1 MKRSGLLCDDLIMA
15 ESGSVMLVEDLVSTA
30 SLGIEVLAGGGGLG
44 REVLWAH
51 SCEMQAPEQWL
62 GPHELLMTVGL
73 CVPANPDEQRGF
85 IRRLDDAGLAGL
97 MIGDHDVAPP
107 VSEAMLT
114 EAERRDFPLLLAATE
129 TPYAVVSRHV
139 AAATSSSQILQVLK
153 LSKLYQVAANAD
165 DDFAGLMAGL
175 GALLRADLRVVDSA
189 TGITV
194 LETGRAQQG
203 ARASARRVRSY
214 PLRGRHAAELILVE
228 YPGEPVE
235 SFILV
240 HLMKVL
246 EVTIDRVL
254 GAADA
259 RAQRSAQAL
268 AGLLAGTP
276 PDEAERILGD
286 SLAGGYQVAAF
297 AESAER
303 IARGVA
309 LRELPVLVGAGRTS
323 HLALIPLSQVA
334 QIRELAE
341 ASEARFG
348 VSSVFIDHR
357 DVRSAAEEA
366 ARVLTAAQFSG
377 RAWTEFEGT
386 TIAVLS
392 RSNREAEEI
401 IGGVLGPLAEGSD
414 GARKLRES
422 LFAYLRHD
430 RHWQRAADELGIHRQ
445 TLSYR
450 LNRIEQETGLSVT
463 RSADIAAF
471 WVAYQA
477 WESVRAA
484 EG

>member
-203 ARASARRVRSY
+203 ARASERRVRSY

-309 LRELPVLVGAGRTS
+309 L
-323 HLALIPLSQVA
+323 QVA